1 MLQVPDFQRKNR
13 FRLDNPW
20 WKIVKD
26 SDASAPEAGAIN
38 AKVPEFSGPRRA
50 YFQALYG
57 LIEGMQANR
66 AVVLMGPRRVGKTYL
81 IKQIIGQLMLGGVH
95 PQRVVYASL
104 QTPLYTG
111 MPLETMLG
119 VFQEILQAPPNERL
133 YVFFD
138 EIQYLPQWEVHLK
151 VLVDRFPQH
160 RFVAS
165 GSAAAALR
173 MKSQESGAG
182 RFTDFVLPPMS
193 FAEFLQFKG
202 LESKLMP
209 LNADGLPELTDI
221 HALNSE
227 FIAYMN
233 YGGYPE
239 AVLLPEIQYDIG
251 RFIRSDIID
260 KVLLRDLPSLYGIS
274 NIQELN
280 RLFTVLAFNTGQE
293 ISLEAL
299 GKDSGVAKNTLIRYL
314 DYLEA
319 AFLIQRITRVD
330 ENAQRMKRNRTFKV
344 FLTNPSM
351 RAALFGP
358 LTEEDPAFGHVVES
372 TLFSNLEGSLK
383 SGTISYARWDRGG
396 HQGEIDF
403 VSIDLHQ
410 QPWGLLE
417 VKWSDRESSLMQATQ
432 TLEAYIKNLKRRD
445 CIALLTTQTQKRA
458 PSHESRVRWIPTA
471 EYCYLYAKERHYFES
486 VIPSHTLSSSSSD
499 FHLARY
505 G

>member
-20 WKIVKD
+20 WQIVKD
-26 SDASAPEAGAIN
+26 SDASAPEIEAIN
-38 AKVPEFSGPRRA
+38 AKVPEFSQPRRA
-50 YFQALYG
+50 YFQALHG

-81 IKQIIGQLMLGGVH
+81 IKQVIGQLMAGGVQ

-104 QTPLYTG
+104 ETPLYTG
-111 MPLETMLG
+111 MPLETMLAH
-119 VFQEILQAPPNERL
+119 FQEILHAPDHERL

-202 LESKLMP
+202 LETKLMP
-209 LNADGLPELTDI
+209 LNKDGMPELADI

-239 AVLLPEIQYDIG
+239 AVLLPEIQNDIG

-330 ENAQRMKRNRTFKV
+330 DNAQRMKRNRTFKV

-358 LTEEDPAFGHVVES
+358 LTEEDPAFGHVVETVVFCS
-372 TLFSNLEGSLK
+372 TRYLHEPDPA
-383 SGTISYARWDRGG
+383 YARWDK
-396 HQGEIDF
+396 GEIDF
-403 VSIDLHQ
+403 VRLDQITQ
-410 QPWGLLE
+410 RPYAAVE
-417 VKWSDRESSLMQATQ
+417 VKWSDREKSLQDAAQILQDYGQRNHMNRT
-432 TLEAYIKNLKRRD
+432 I
-445 CIALLTTQTQKRA
+445 LTTKTTDTTLRSA
-458 PSHESRVRWIPTA
+458 DPVVRCYPTA
-471 EYCYLYAKERHYFES
+471 LYCYHAAKSTGMLNAVLVGTNKQGDGIRH
-486 VIPSHTLSSSSSD
+486 
-499 FHLARY
+499 

>member
-20 WKIVKD
+20 WQIVKN
-26 SDASAPEAGAIN
+26 SDANASEIEAIG
-38 AKVPEFSGPRRA
+38 AKVPEFLQPRRA

-81 IKQIIGQLMLGGVH
+81 IKQVIGQLIAGGVL

-104 QTPLYTG
+104 ETPLYTG
-111 MPLETMLG
+111 MPLETMLTH
-119 VFQEILQAPPNERL
+119 FQEILQAPDHERL

-202 LESKLMP
+202 LETKLMP
-209 LNADGLPELTDI
+209 LNKEGMPELADI

-239 AVLLPEIQYDIG
+239 AVLLPEIQNDIG

-330 ENAQRMKRNRTFKV
+330 DNAQRMKRNRTFKV

-358 LTEEDPAFGHVVES
+358 LTEDDPAFGHVVETVVFCS
-372 TLFSNLEGSLK
+372 MRYLHAPDPA
-383 SGTISYARWDRGG
+383 YARWDK
-396 HQGEIDF
+396 GEIDF
-403 VSIDLHQ
+403 VSLDQVTQ
-410 QPWGLLE
+410 QPYAAVE
-417 VKWSDRESSLMQATQ
+417 VKWSDREKSLQDAAQ
-432 TLEAYIKNLKRRD
+432 TLQDYAQRNAMKRT
-445 CIALLTTQTQKRA
+445 ILTTKTTDTLMRSA
-458 PSHESRVRWIPTA
+458 DPVVRCYPTA
-471 EYCYLYAKERHYFES
+471 LYCYNAAESTGMLNSVLMGTNKQGEGIRH
-486 VIPSHTLSSSSSD
+486 
-499 FHLARY
+499 

>member
-20 WKIVKD
+20 WEIVKV
-26 SDASAPEAGAIN
+26 SDASAPEGEAIG
-38 AKVPEFSGPRRA
+38 AKVPEFLQPRRA
-50 YFQALYG
+50 YFQALHG

-81 IKQIIGQLMLGGVH
+81 IKQVIGQLILGGVH

-104 QTPLYTG
+104 ETPLYTG
-111 MPLETMLG
+111 MPLETMLAH
-119 VFQEILQAPPNERL
+119 FQEILQAPSYERL

-138 EIQYLPQWEVHLK
+138 EVQYLPQWEVHLK

-193 FAEFLQFKG
+193 FAEFLQFKK
-202 LESKLMP
+202 LEQRLMP
-209 LNADGLPELTDI
+209 LNQDGLPELTDI
-221 HALNSE
+221 QALNSE

-239 AVLLPEIQYDIG
+239 AVLLPEIQNDIG

-358 LTEEDPAFGHVVES
+358 LAEDDPAFGHVVETVVFCS
-372 TLFSNLEGSLK
+372 TRYLHEPDPA
-383 SGTISYARWDRGG
+383 YARWDK
-396 HQGEIDF
+396 GEIDF
-403 VSIDLHQ
+403 VRLDQVTQ
-410 QPWGLLE
+410 QPSSAVE
-417 VKWSDRESSLMQATQ
+417 VKWSDREKSLQDAAQ
-432 TLEAYIKNLKRRD
+432 TLQDYAQRNRMERTI
-445 CIALLTTQTQKRA
+445 LTTKTTDATLRTA
-458 PSHESRVRWIPTA
+458 NTVVRCYPTA
-471 EYCYLYAKERHYFES
+471 LYCYSAAQSVQMLNAVLMSTANSIKEQLH
-486 VIPSHTLSSSSSD
+486 
-499 FHLARY
+499 

>member
-20 WKIVKD
+20 WQIVKD
-26 SDASAPEAGAIN
+26 SDASAPESEAIG
-38 AKVPEFSGPRRA
+38 AKVPEFLQPRRA
-50 YFQALYG
+50 YFQALHD

-81 IKQIIGQLMLGGVH
+81 IKQVIGQLILKGVL

-104 QTPLYTG
+104 ETPLYTG
-111 MPLETMLG
+111 MPLETMLTH
-119 VFQEILQAPPNERL
+119 FQEILQAPDHERL

-209 LNADGLPELTDI
+209 LNKDGMPELADI

-239 AVLLPEIQYDIG
+239 AVLLPEIQNDIG

-330 ENAQRMKRNRTFKV
+330 DNAQRMKRNRTFKV

-358 LTEEDPAFGHVVES
+358 LTEDDPAFGHVVE
-372 TLFSNLEGSLK
+372 TVVFSSLRYVK
-383 SGTISYARWDRGG
+383 EPDPAYARWDK
-396 HQGEIDF
+396 GEIDF
-403 VSIDLHQ
+403 VRLTPIAQKPYSA
-410 QPWGLLE
+410 LE
-417 VKWSDRESSLMQATQ
+417 VKWSDRDASLQ
-432 TLEAYIKNLKRRD
+432 EAAQILQDFARSHKLHEA
-445 CIALLTTQTQKRA
+445 ILTTKTTDILLRSGKPIIRGY
-458 PSHESRVRWIPTA
+458 PTA
-471 EYCYLYAKERHYFES
+471 LYCYHAAKTTGMLNAVLMGASKQGEGIH
-486 VIPSHTLSSSSSD
+486 H
-499 FHLARY
+499 

>member
-20 WKIVKD
+20 WEIVKA
-26 SDASAPEAGAIN
+26 SDASAPELEAIN

-50 YFQALYG
+50 YFQALHG

-81 IKQIIGQLMLGGVH
+81 IKQVIGQLMAGGVH

-104 QTPLYTG
+104 ETPLYTG
-111 MPLETMLG
+111 MPLETMLSY
-119 VFQEILQAPPNERL
+119 FQEILQAPANERL

-202 LESKLMP
+202 LEDKLMP
-209 LNADGLPELTDI
+209 LNKEDMPELTDI

-239 AVLLPEIQYDIG
+239 AVLLPEIQNDVG

-358 LTEEDPAFGHVVES
+358 LTEDDPAFGHVVE
-372 TLFSNLEGSLK
+372 TVVFSSLRYIK
-383 SGTISYARWDRGG
+383 ESDPAYARWDK
-396 HQGEIDF
+396 GEIDF
-403 VSIDLHQ
+403 VRLTPLNQKPYSA
-410 QPWGLLE
+410 LE
-417 VKWSDRESSLMQATQ
+417 VKWSDREVSLQ
-432 TLEAYIKNLKRRD
+432 EAAQILQDFARNHK
-445 CIALLTTQTQKRA
+445 IQEAVLTTKTTDTLLRSAA
-458 PSHESRVRWIPTA
+458 PSVRGYPTA
-471 EYCYLYAKERHYFES
+471 LYCYHSAKEIGMLNAVLMGSNKHDVS
-486 VIPSHTLSSSSSD
+486 IQ
-499 FHLARY
+499 Y

>member
-20 WKIVKD
+20 WQIVKD
-26 SDASAPEAGAIN
+26 SDASAPEIEAIGIR
-38 AKVPEFSGPRRA
+38 VPEFLQPRRA
-50 YFQALYG
+50 YFDALHG

-81 IKQIIGQLMLGGVH
+81 IKQVIGQLIAGGTS

-104 QTPLYTG
+104 ETPLYTG
-111 MPLETMLG
+111 MPLETMLSH
-119 VFQEILQAPPNERL
+119 FQDILQAPSQERL

-202 LESKLMP
+202 LEDKLMP
-209 LNADGLPELTDI
+209 MNQERTRELADI
-221 HALNSE
+221 HDLNNE

-239 AVLLPEIQYDIG
+239 AVLLPEIQNDIG

-330 ENAQRMKRNRTFKV
+330 DNAQRMKRNRTFKV

-358 LTEEDPAFGHVVES
+358 LTEDDPAFGHVVES
-372 TLFSNLEGSLK
+372 VVFNSRRSMHEPDPA
-383 SGTISYARWDRGG
+383 YARWDK
-396 HQGEIDF
+396 GEIDF
-403 VSIDLHQ
+403 VSLDEVTQKPIFAV
-410 QPWGLLE
+410 E
-417 VKWSDRESSLMQATQ
+417 VKWSDRDRGLQDAAQMLQDYA
-432 TLEAYIKNLKRRD
+432 IKNSIKRT
-445 CIALLTTQTQKRA
+445 ILTTKSLDATLRSSV
-458 PSHESRVRWIPTA
+458 PVVRCYPTA
-471 EYCYLYAKERHYFES
+471 LHCYYAAGFAQMINS
-486 VIPSHTLSSSSSD
+486 VLISKRSLNIENDH
-499 FHLARY
+499 

>member
-20 WKIVKD
+20 WEIVKD
-26 SDASAPEAGAIN
+26 SDASAPELEAVG
-38 AKVPEFSGPRRA
+38 AKVPEFLQPRRA
-50 YFQALYG
+50 YFQALHG

-81 IKQIIGQLMLGGVH
+81 IKQVIGQLILGGAH

-104 QTPLYTG
+104 ETPLYTG
-111 MPLETMLG
+111 MPLETMLAH
-119 VFQEILQAPPNERL
+119 FQEILQAPSDERL

-138 EIQYLPQWEVHLK
+138 EVQYLPQWEVHLK

-193 FAEFLQFKG
+193 FAEFLQFKK
-202 LESKLMP
+202 LEHRLMP
-209 LNADGLPELTDI
+209 LNDAGLPELTDI
-221 HALNSE
+221 QALNSE

-239 AVLLPEIQYDIG
+239 AVLLPEIQNDIG

-358 LTEEDPAFGHVVES
+358 LAEDDPAFGHVVETVVFCS
-372 TLFSNLEGSLK
+372 TRYLHEPDPA
-383 SGTISYARWDRGG
+383 YARWDK
-396 HQGEIDF
+396 GEIDF
-403 VSIDLHQ
+403 VRLDQVTQ
-410 QPWGLLE
+410 QPSSAVE
-417 VKWSDRESSLMQATQ
+417 VKWSDREKSLQDAVQ
-432 TLEAYIKNLKRRD
+432 TLQDYAQRNRMERTI
-445 CIALLTTQTQKRA
+445 LTTKTTDATLRTA
-458 PSHESRVRWIPTA
+458 NTVVRCYPTA
-471 EYCYLYAKERHYFES
+471 LYCYSAAQSVQMLDAVLMGTANSIKEQLH
-486 VIPSHTLSSSSSD
+486 
-499 FHLARY
+499 